1 MGVRPQTRD
10 IVVVGGGLVGLTAAS
25 LLADAGFTLTLID
38 PVTPLPVRDEPYDL
52 RSYALTPAAQRILAQ
67 IGVWP
72 RLAGSRIA
80 EFTHL
85 QVWDA
90 EGRGELRFD
99 VRLTA
104 APAPLG
110 YMVEH
115 SNLLAASHAAVQARA
130 NVAGLA
136 GQVTAVVNHPEFCT
150 VHLSDG
156 REVNASVLLACDGGD
171 SPLRKLCGIACDSHA
186 YAQTAVIANVTTGIP
201 HGPIARQ
208 RFLREG
214 PLALLPLPPPTLTAI
229 VWTTTP
235 AHAAWLTTC
244 AEAEFCAALASAS
257 AARLGTIDGTS
268 RRLAFPLQRRH
279 AAQYV
284 RERVALLGD
293 AAHVIHPLAGQGL
306 NLGLLDVATL
316 AELLATASRARLQY
330 PQSLL
335 KRYARIRRGE
345 TLAMIAVTEQLNRM
359 FAIHNPGFTWLRN
372 TGLNLVDKLTP
383 LKRVLAQHAM
393 GQGGEVPAIARE
405 LI

>member
-1 MGVRPQTRD
+1 MGLRPQTRD

-38 PVTPLPVRDEPYDL
+38 PVTPLPVRDGPYDL
-52 RSYALTPAAQRILAQ
+52 RSYALTPASQRILAQ
-67 IGVWP
+67 IGVWS
-72 RLAGSRIA
+72 RLDGARIA
-80 EFTHL
+80 EFTHM

-90 EGRGELRFD
+90 EGWGELGFD
-99 VRLTA
+99 TRLTDA
-104 APAPLG
+104 HAPLG

-136 GQVTAVVNHPEFCT
+136 GQVTAVVNHPDCCT
-150 VHLSDG
+150 VHLGDG
-156 REVNASVLLACDGGD
+156 REVNASVLLACDGGN
-171 SPLRKLCGIACDSHA
+171 SPLRELCGIACDTYD
-186 YAQTAVIANVTTGIP
+186 YAQTAVIANVTTSIP

-214 PLALLPLPPPTLTAI
+214 PLALLPLPPAKLTAI
-229 VWTTTP
+229 VWTTAP
-235 AHAAWLTTC
+235 AHAVQLTTC
-244 AEAEFCAALASAS
+244 AEAEFCAALTTAS
-257 AARLGTIDGTS
+257 AARLGTIDSTS
-268 RRLAFPLQRRH
+268 PRLAFPLQRRH

-306 NLGLLDVATL
+306 NLGLLDVMTL
-316 AELLATASRARLQY
+316 AEILATANRARLQH

-345 TLAMIAVTEQLNRM
+345 TLAMITVTEQLNRM
-359 FAIHNPGFTWLRN
+359 FAIHNPGVAWLRN
-372 TGLNLVDKLTP
+372 AGLNLVDKLMP

-393 GQGGEVPAIARE
+393 GQRGEVPAIARE